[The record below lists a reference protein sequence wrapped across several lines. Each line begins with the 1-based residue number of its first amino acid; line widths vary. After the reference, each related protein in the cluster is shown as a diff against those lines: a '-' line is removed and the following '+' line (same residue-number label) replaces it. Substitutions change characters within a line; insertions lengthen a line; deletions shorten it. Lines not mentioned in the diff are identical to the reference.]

1 MLTIQHSIIKNDS
14 IVVSTSYRI
23 MSNVGCV
30 LVTGIYYGILV
41 KNVDV
46 TLGIRFIL
54 SRLFNLYSFDSLFV
68 CFFDLPVGYS
78 EFWNYLQLFS
88 TPCETHFM
96 GWRLSPIPGP
106 IGSSLANS
114 SPAVIQEALSQ
125 PRPS

>member
-68 CFFDLPVGYS
+68 CFLIC
-78 EFWNYLQLFS
+78 Q
-88 TPCETHFM
+88 
-96 GWRLSPIPGP
+96 
-106 IGSSLANS
+106 
-114 SPAVIQEALSQ
+114 
-125 PRPS
+125 